1 MITKERSSS
10 VAVRTIQALEAT
22 ETKKH
27 VSQLALLGGKPAF
40 AEGLHVGRPNV
51 PRGAA
56 RARFMK
62 RMTEIL
68 DRQWLT
74 NHGPVVKEFEQE
86 IARLTGVPHAIA
98 VCNATQG
105 LQVAA
110 KACELTGEVIVPAF
124 TFIATAHALNWIGLQ
139 PVFADVDSATHSM
152 DPRQIEKLITPRTS
166 AIVATHLWG
175 RPCAVEQIEKIAR
188 WYELPVIYDAAHAFG
203 CSHRGQM
210 IGSFGSA
217 EVFSFHATKFINSG
231 EGGAITTNDD
241 ELAARIRRLVNFG
254 FEGFDRVV
262 DVGTNAKMSEAAAA
276 MGLAGLEMIDE
287 VIEINH
293 KNYAAYQAGLAGLP
307 GVRLLPNDEREA
319 RNHQYVVIEIEAD
332 RAGLSRDQLRDVLWA
347 EGIMARRY
355 FYPGCHRMEPY
366 LTERAER
373 HFHQVLPVTERL
385 AESVLTLPTGTSVGA
400 DEIAVISQII
410 RLALKGAP
418 EVILKLTGTEHALA
432 SAGS

>member
-1 MITKERSSS
+1 MKM
-10 VAVRTIQALEAT
+10 AVKTIQALTAA
-22 ETKKH
+22 ETKEQ
-27 VSQLALLGGKPAF
+27 VSQLALLGGRPAF

-56 RARFMK
+56 RVRFLK
-62 RMTEIL
+62 RMAEIL

-74 NHGPVVKEFEQE
+74 NHGPVVSEFEQE
-86 IARLTGVPHAIA
+86 IARLTGARHAIA

-110 KACELTGEVIVPAF
+110 KACELTGEVIAPAF

-139 PVFADVDSATHSM
+139 PVFADVDPATHTI
-152 DPRQIEKLITPRTS
+152 DPKQIEKLITPRTS

-188 WYELPVIYDAAHAFG
+188 WHELPVIYDAAHAFG

-210 IGSFGSA
+210 IGSFGNA
-217 EVFSFHATKFINSG
+217 EVFSFHATKFINCG

-241 ELAARIRRLVNFG
+241 ELAARMKRLVNFG

-262 DVGTNAKMSEAAAA
+262 DAGTNAKMSEAAAA
-276 MGLAGLEMIDE
+276 LGLAGLEMMDE
-287 VIEINH
+287 IIETNRKNH
-293 KNYAAYQAGLAGLP
+293 AAYQAGLDDLP

-319 RNHQYVVIEIEAD
+319 RNYQYVVIEIEASQ
-332 RAGLSRDQLRDVLWA
+332 AGLSRDQLRDVLWA

-355 FYPGCHRMEPY
+355 FSPGCHRMEPY

-373 HFHQVLPVTERL
+373 HLHQSLPVTERL
-385 AESVLTLPTGTSVGA
+385 AESVLTLPTGTSVGEE
-400 DEIAVISQII
+400 EIARICHII
-410 RLALKGAP
+410 RFSCEHVRELN
-418 EVILKLTGTEHALA
+418 LKL
-432 SAGS
+432 AGDERAMAFSGS

>member
-1 MITKERSSS
+1 MKVAVKTIQVREAAETKER
-10 VAVRTIQALEAT
+10 
-22 ETKKH
+22 
-27 VSQLALLGGKPAF
+27 VSQLALLGGTPAF
-40 AEGLHVGRPNV
+40 TEALHVGRPNV

-56 RARFMK
+56 RARFLK
-62 RMTEIL
+62 RMAEVL

-74 NHGPVVKEFEQE
+74 NHGPLVSEFEQE
-86 IARLTGVPHAIA
+86 IARLTGVRHAIA

-139 PVFADVDSATHSM
+139 PVFADVDPATHTL
-152 DPRQIEKLITPRTS
+152 DPKQIEKLITPRTS
-166 AIVATHLWG
+166 GIVATHLWG

-203 CSHRGQM
+203 CSHRGRM
-210 IGSFGSA
+210 IGAFGNA
-217 EVFSFHATKFINSG
+217 EVYSFHATKFINSG

-241 ELAARIRRLVNFG
+241 ELAVHIRRLVNFG

-262 DVGTNAKMSEAAAA
+262 DAGTNAKMSEAAAA
-276 MGLAGLEMIDE
+276 LGLAGLEMMDE
-287 VIEINH
+287 VIETNRKNH
-293 KNYAAYQAGLAGLP
+293 AAYQAGLENVP

-319 RNHQYVVIEIEAD
+319 RNYQYIVIEIEAD
-332 RAGLSRDQLRDVLWA
+332 QAGLARDQLRDVLWA

-355 FYPGCHRMEPY
+355 FSPGCHRMEPY

-373 HFHQVLPVTERL
+373 HLHQSLPVTERL
-385 AESVLTLPTGTSVGA
+385 AESVLTLPTGTSVGQE
-400 DEIAVISQII
+400 EIARLCQII
-410 RLALKGAP
+410 RFSCEHAS
-418 EVILKLTGTEHALA
+418 ELKLKLA
-432 SAGS
+432 GENLAINLPGAERQRMI